1 MKRKFR
7 SYCPIIF
14 ISMLLVGILC
24 ISCKKEAPKKATEKP
39 NPAKILTKE
48 KVSKKEVVVV
58 VEVEEVKVKEVKP
71 KPPAQPVIEK
81 PSPDIGMV
89 KNYLK
94 ETDTQLVEG
103 FAAINAFSRSGNYDS
118 WKGKVQ
124 SWWEYSD
131 KKDQK
136 VTWSTGECPEK
147 KNTTLVFSGVLGVA
161 VGEGQLYVNDKP
173 VLTFNT
179 GIGPKIEEWKK
190 DDFQLKFFAL
200 RVKTNQERLGVF
212 CLTMPEEDVSAGEPV
227 QLKVTGY
234 RKTGPGNS
242 FFMLSKIP
250 DTLSKLKL
258 D

>member
-1 MKRKFR
+1 M
-7 SYCPIIF
+7 
-14 ISMLLVGILC
+14 
-24 ISCKKEAPKKATEKP
+24 
-39 NPAKILTKE
+39 
-48 KVSKKEVVVV
+48 
-58 VEVEEVKVKEVKP
+58 KEVKP

-190 DDFQLKFFAL
+190 DDFQLKFFSTESE
-200 RVKTNQERLGVF
+200 TNQERLGVF

>member
-48 KVSKKEVVVV
+48 KAKKKEVVVV
-58 VEVEEVKVKEVKP
+58 GVEEVKVKEVKP
-71 KPPAQPVIEK
+71 KPPAQPIIEK

-103 FAAINAFSRSGNYDS
+103 FAAINAFSRSDNYDS

-136 VTWSTGECPEK
+136 VVWYSGKCPEK
-147 KNTTLVFSGVLGVA
+147 KNTTLVFSGLLGVA
-161 VGEGQLYVNDKP
+161 TGEAQLYVNDKP

-179 GIGPKIEEWKK
+179 GIGPEIEEWKK
-190 DDFQLKFFAL
+190 GNFQLKFFAL
-200 RVKTNQERLGVF
+200 RVKPNQERLGIF
-212 CLTMPEEDVSAGEPV
+212 CLTVPKEEIIPGKPIK
-227 QLKVTGY
+227 LRVTGY
-234 RKTGPGNS
+234 KKTGRGNS
-242 FFMLSKIP
+242 FFMLSGFP
-250 DTLSKLKL
+250 ETLKKLSL

>member
-1 MKRKFR
+1 MKKFKFVDLFGWILITAGIVIFGTIVYQSIFR
-7 SYCPIIF
+7 SVLHETRP
-14 ISMLLVGILC
+14 G
-24 ISCKKEAPKKATEKP
+24 PR
-39 NPAKILTKE
+39 
-48 KVSKKEVVVV
+48 SKKPAAAQPLRPIWQSKALK
-58 VEVEEVKVKEVKP
+58 KVK
-71 KPPAQPVIEK
+71 
-81 PSPDIGMV
+81 G
-89 KNYLK
+89 YLK
-94 ETDTQLVEG
+94 SQNTQLVEG
-103 FAAINAFSRSGNYDS
+103 FSAIDAFSKSGNYDS

-136 VTWSTGECPEK
+136 VTWSTRECPEK